1 MGHGLSNKMKL
12 SYAEIH
18 NFRSIS
24 HIKLFFSPSCRALV
38 GINETGKSN
47 ILKAL
52 SLLGNKYK
60 PSSDDIR
67 VTLPD
72 EPPVTQAYIR
82 FVFLLSEEDVKQIYE
97 ALKKSVFT
105 LNYEKS
111 LISKDGKKLNLQEFC
126 RLRNEGI
133 YYVDLLK
140 KDKTIR
146 YYKLQSG
153 FRTLGNWKK
162 SSDIVTDANF
172 LIETT
177 DGKKLPLEDFSLID
191 IEDCK
196 EIPHQNFSDITPE
209 YINELVGK
217 EIIKFVK
224 ENLPNVI
231 LWAYD
236 EKNILPP
243 SVNITTFSYNPDIC
257 TPLKNMF
264 YLAKIDDIN
273 KEITD
278 SMAGAKPLLR
288 NLLNKVADQSTKHF
302 RQIWKEYK
310 TIEFGLSPN
319 GENID
324 ATIKDT
330 FNHYE
335 MSQRSDGFKR
345 FVSFLLIISALVKTN
360 KLGNTLILIDEP
372 DISLHP
378 SGTRYLRDELIRI
391 SKTNFIIYSSHSIFM
406 VDENNIKRHII
417 VKKENEITSIVD
429 VDDSNIFDEEVIYN
443 ALNYSIFEVITK
455 KVILFEGWRDKKLF
469 KVATKKFPSVYKHFK
484 NDFRN
489 IGVCHAKG
497 VKHIKYVTS
506 ILEAAN
512 RKCLILSDNDAPAK
526 EKQKEFVKEKGH
538 GIWRRYDELLTEGK
552 VVTAEDFLKPI
563 AFQTIISKIKKEYN
577 LPNLSQEELSEPKGK
592 IYSLKKWIE
601 KGGLQIE
608 EREKIIDIIKE
619 HIFDDLKPSHI
630 EPNYYKFLGNLNK
643 ILK

>member
-1 MGHGLSNKMKL
+1 MGNGLSNKMKL

-67 VTLPD
+67 ITLPD

-82 FVFLLSEEDVKQIYE
+82 FVFLLSEEDVRQIYE

-105 LNYEKS
+105 LNFEKS

-140 KDKTIR
+140 KDKTLR

-153 FRTLGNWKK
+153 YRTLGNWKK
-162 SSDIVTDANF
+162 ASDIVSDAKF
-172 LIETT
+172 LIETN
-177 DGKKLPLEDFSLID
+177 GKKLPLEDFSLID

-209 YINELVGK
+209 YVNKLVGE
-217 EIIKFVK
+217 EIIKFIK

-243 SVNITTFSYNPDIC
+243 SVNITTFSINPDIC

-264 YLAKIDDIN
+264 YLAKIDDIY
-273 KEITD
+273 KEITE

-360 KLGNTLILIDEP
+360 KLGNALILIDEP

-391 SKTNFIIYSSHSIFM
+391 SKTNLIIYSSHSIFM

-417 VKKENEITSIVD
+417 
-429 VDDSNIFDEEVIYN
+429 
-443 ALNYSIFEVITK
+443 
-455 KVILFEGWRDKKLF
+455 GCC
-469 KVATKKFPSVYKHFK
+469 P
-484 NDFRN
+484 
-489 IGVCHAKG
+489 
-497 VKHIKYVTS
+497 
-506 ILEAAN
+506 
-512 RKCLILSDNDAPAK
+512 
-526 EKQKEFVKEKGH
+526 
-538 GIWRRYDELLTEGK
+538 
-552 VVTAEDFLKPI
+552 FL
-563 AFQTIISKIKKEYN
+563 
-577 LPNLSQEELSEPKGK
+577 
-592 IYSLKKWIE
+592 
-601 KGGLQIE
+601 
-608 EREKIIDIIKE
+608 
-619 HIFDDLKPSHI
+619 
-630 EPNYYKFLGNLNK
+630 
-643 ILK
+643 